1 MVKTIGTRALAKLNG
16 IWRMVPDVKAHKI
29 ERMKKA
35 VRESSSNTPS
45 VCPFTTLEINGN
57 NKLLMRRNTTT

>member
-16 IWRMVPDVKAHKI
+16 IWRMVPDVKALKI

-35 VRESSSNTPS
+35 VMESSNNAPS
-45 VCPFTTLEINGN
+45 VCPFTRLEISGN
-57 NKLLMRRNTTT
+57 NKLLMRRNTIT